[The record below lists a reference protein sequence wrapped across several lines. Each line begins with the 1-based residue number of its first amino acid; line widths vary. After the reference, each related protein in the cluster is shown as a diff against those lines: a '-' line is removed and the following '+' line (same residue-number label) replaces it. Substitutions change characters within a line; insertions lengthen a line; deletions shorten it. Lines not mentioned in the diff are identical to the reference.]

1 MEELL
6 DLFFENEEMGYHKDY
21 DDEDDPIYITELKAE
36 DGDFP
41 IFVTNARDNQ
51 TVNFYIKS
59 PVKISHSNRRTIA
72 EYITRAN
79 MHNYEGCLMLDFDD
93 GSLFYKNTL
102 RYDPVEDKKHILY
115 QLHATFNVGMEEME
129 THFPGILNVVY
140 NDIDPAQALTK
151 AEYGSNAKLN

>member
-1 MEELL
+1 
-6 DLFFENEEMGYHKDY
+6 
-21 DDEDDPIYITELKAE
+21 
-36 DGDFP
+36 
-41 IFVTNARDNQ
+41 
-51 TVNFYIKS
+51 
-59 PVKISHSNRRTIA
+59 
-72 EYITRAN
+72 
-79 MHNYEGCLMLDFDD
+79 
-93 GSLFYKNTL
+93 L